1 MGSDATVSK
10 VATWPQ
16 APFMKVLIVGA
27 TGFVGR
33 NLAAHL
39 SAEGHE
45 VHGWGRTWP
54 APGPGALDRTV
65 DLLASEPLPAPP
77 AGLNAVL
84 VLAAESRPA
93 LVAQGSGAANNL
105 RMVQRL
111 LGHLAAH
118 SPGSRVLVTSSGH
131 VYGPGT
137 APRRESDPT
146 TNQHPYALSK
156 LQIEA
161 CALEHAREL
170 EIVLLRPFNQ
180 IGPGMAPG
188 LLIPDL
194 LERLRTSDG
203 PLAMRGQDA
212 ARDFLD
218 IRDACR
224 AYSVLLSADLTSGSL
239 FNLCTGRATR
249 VSELIHA
256 LLGVLGHQREVTF
269 AQPGFSTLVGD
280 PSAITTATGWRP
292 NLGLE
297 ATASFLAEWI
307 PDSATG

>member
-1 MGSDATVSK
+1 M
-10 VATWPQ
+10 Q
-16 APFMKVLIVGA
+16 VLIVGA

-33 NLAAHL
+33 SLAAHL
-39 SAEGHE
+39 RSMGNE
-45 VHGWGRTWP
+45 VHGWGRTWA
-54 APGPGALDRTV
+54 APGPGPLDRRV
-65 DLLASEPLPAPP
+65 DLLAPDPLPKPP
-77 AGLNAVL
+77 QGGYDGVL

-93 LVAQGSGAANNL
+93 LVAQGSGATDNL
-105 RMVQRL
+105 RMVERVL
-111 LGHLAAH
+111 DHLAAH
-118 SPGSRVLVTSSGH
+118 SPGARVLVTSSGH

-137 APRRESDPT
+137 APRRESDPVT
-146 TNQHPYALSK
+146 DHHHPYALSK
-156 LQIEA
+156 LQVEA

-194 LERLRTSDG
+194 LERLGSSEG
-203 PLAMRGQDA
+203 PIAMRGQDA
-212 ARDFLD
+212 TRDFLD

-224 AYSVLLSADLTSGSL
+224 AYSVLLSAELASGSL

-256 LLGVLGHQREVTF
+256 LLRALGHERKVTF
-269 AQPGFSTLVGD
+269 AEPGTSTLVGD
-280 PSAITTATGWRP
+280 PSALTAATGWRP
-292 NLGLE
+292 QLGLD

-307 PDSATG
+307 PGSATG